1 MAYNGKPFFKIPRP
15 LLLAGGVDAR
25 VLGDGITLTDKDSLF
40 QILDSGLADQNVILP
55 AEKDGRVYAIQ
66 NAGTTNSLDVQ
77 NNQAVRQVLLAPGD
91 VAVLVSDGTDWYLF
105 LNVTNL

>member
-40 QILDSGLADQNVILP
+40 QILDSGLNDQNVILP

-66 NAGTTNSLDVQ
+66 NAGSTNSLDVQ
-77 NNQAVRQVLLAPGD
+77 NNQAVRQVLLGPGD
-91 VAVLVSDGTDWYLF
+91 VAVLVSDDTQWYLF
-105 LNVTNL
+105 LNQSNL